1 MKREALHGAAPLFLN
16 AHICFYFETYVIL
29 SVLPPP
35 IMALKGG
42 VIMEL
47 TISFIS
53 SVVAGVVA
61 YYICKWLDGE

>member
-1 MKREALHGAAPLFLN
+1 MAQLPLFL
-16 AHICFYFETYVIL
+16 ISYLCFSFCVYAIL

-42 VIMEL
+42 VTMDL
-47 TISFIS
+47 ATSFIS

>member
-1 MKREALHGAAPLFLN
+1 MVQHRSFLK
-16 AHICFYFETYVIL
+16 AYLCFSFCAYAIL

-53 SVVAGVVA
+53 SVAASVVA
-61 YYICKWLDGE
+61 YYICKWLDGD